1 MLTNRSIIACV
12 CLAAVALVPGT
23 HAMNRD
29 QLMNMVV
36 SQHKMTKG
44 TTHDD
49 NTNANITTTA
59 APNATIDDTPRIVIT
74 PAPTTTLL
82 VPDHLEGETPEPTP
96 KPTTP
101 SESSTTTPSPTTT
114 TPTPTA
120 TTSEPTST
128 TTRAPTTT
136 IAAPTTISID
146 HLEDTPAPTL
156 ASVAPT
162 PCPFQVSVVGDATY
176 CVDATP
182 CGGVGTACPEANAT
196 AWGDCHSHLASYRGD
211 RCVAPWNSTCDV
223 IRSVG
228 GVDLRGCTWVRVPN
242 TQNNNE
248 QSTGQA
254 SSAGTAAGES
264 APLVY
269 GMSGLALVLA
279 VVAVAMA
286 TMKAP
291 KANEVESV
299 LTVDATAVEESKS
312 QEEQDDEGAEADAKH
327 LSHDDGAVVEV

>member
-1 MLTNRSIIACV
+1 MLTNRSIVACV

-49 NTNANITTTA
+49 NPNVNITTTA

-96 KPTTP
+96 KPTT
-101 SESSTTTPSPTTT
+101 T
-114 TPTPTA
+114 TPTLTT

-128 TTRAPTTT
+128 TTPAPTTT

-146 HLEDTPAPTL
+146 HHEDTPAPTL

-248 QSTGQA
+248 QTTGRA
-254 SSAGTAAGES
+254 SSAGTAAGGS

-291 KANEVESV
+291 QADEVESV
-299 LTVDATAVEESKS
+299 LTVNATAEEESKS
-312 QEEQDDEGAEADAKH
+312 QEEQDDEAAEADAKH